1 MTLHQISRCGSTF
14 RTSVWVCKQN
24 IHCWS
29 YNNFNHKYRRCA
41 RSLAKDSLPTKLLRL
56 FALSLSLP
64 NLTSSGETNLLGVWT
79 ADKPDNQRAT
89 LPLIANKR
97 GHMFNLAEF
106 WLMTILSTWHNFFLF
121 VHRGLLTTEKGLS
134 LKIPLPSIR
143 AINNSLLK
151 ATLHTWFNL
160 VFTLLGEREGEREKS
175 IGFVEISELYATPSC
190 TPCPIFG
197 ILSPQ
202 LNSAEQLN
210 HEVKRKSQ
218 NPPQKIWDPPPL
230 YRP

>member
-1 MTLHQISRCGSTF
+1 MC
-14 RTSVWVCKQN
+14 
-24 IHCWS
+24 
-29 YNNFNHKYRRCA
+29 
-41 RSLAKDSLPTKLLRL
+41 SLFSKDSLHTKLLRL

-79 ADKPDNQRAT
+79 ADKPFGQQTNLLDSRQSASNPPSDCKQERTHVQPCWVLADAHFVTLAQHFLPFCSSQVVDN
-89 LPLIANKR
+89 
-97 GHMFNLAEF
+97 
-106 WLMTILSTWHNFFLF
+106 W
-121 VHRGLLTTEKGLS
+121 KGLA
-134 LKIPLPSIR
+134 LKILLPSIR

-160 VFTLLGEREGEREKS
+160 VFTLFLDTVEEREKS
-175 IGFVEISELYATPSC
+175 IGFVEISQLYATPSC
-190 TPCPIFG
+190 TPSPIFG

-218 NPPQKIWDPPPL
+218 NPPQKIWDPPSL